1 MRTISWS
8 SKIRLKI
15 GFDSENGEP
24 LQVRWNW
31 RSEIG
36 YTRLYPNG
44 WVFSIKMRILETCGM
59 RIPEKYQKYSN
70 YDANYDVF
78 CKLVVY

>member
-8 SKIRLKI
+8 AKIRLKI

-36 YTRLYPNG
+36 YTRLYPNRG
-44 WVFSIKMRILETCGM
+44 VFSIKIQDSG
-59 RIPEKYQKYSN
+59 N
-70 YDANYDVF
+70 
-78 CKLVVY
+78 